1 MNPSELS
8 NEKLVETNRRLNR
21 RCQELEKEIA
31 RRDRAD
37 RHVMQD
43 FKSNAQRVY
52 YYANMLRDELHKADE
67 SLNAWY
73 RSVWERLPKPPGAF
87 DGIDIRVKYTLEL
100 LSSYP
105 NPADYEKVL
114 EKEYNEEFPNDFQS

>member
-1 MNPSELS
+1 MNPSEL
-8 NEKLVETNRRLNR
+8 NIEDFIETNRRLNR

-31 RRDRAD
+31 QRDRAD
-37 RHVMQD
+37 RHVMQE

-52 YYANMLRDELHKADE
+52 YYPNKLRDGLHEADE